1 LRKLQTMDIDL
12 NQVECLTLNQAKTR
26 YSVGAN
32 VLYRIADEAE
42 ANIRIGTRKRLFA
55 REKLDAYFLSLHE

>member
-1 LRKLQTMDIDL
+1 MDIDL

-26 YSVGAN
+26 YSIGAN
-32 VLYRIADEAE
+32 NICKIADEIE